1 MKKLFAGAFAVLV
14 ALSLQAEGTYLYWD
28 IGQNTYEGGVAFDY
42 AKIYAVNPVG
52 TETALSYVGTG
63 GPDYRQTEFLSDRY
77 DPNVSGDGK
86 GFSAATW
93 ADLTGY
99 YADGYTYTVKLF
111 DVDGNLLG
119 WQLNPGSYTFEDL
132 AQYVSTGWATT
143 PSAGALSVNVVPEPT
158 SGLLLLFGLAGL
170 ALRRR
175 KA

>member
-1 MKKLFAGAFAVLV
+1 MKKLFAGAFAALA

-28 IGQNTYEGGVAFDY
+28 IGQNTYEGGYAFDY
-42 AKIYAVNPVG
+42 ARIYAVNPG
-52 TETALSYVGTG
+52 GAETALAYVGTD
-63 GPDYRQTEFLSDRY
+63 GPVSGQTEFLSDKY
-77 DPNVSGDGK
+77 DSGDGK

-99 YADGYTYTVKLF
+99 YAEGYTYTVKLF
-111 DVDGNLLG
+111 DADDNQIGRQFG
-119 WQLNPGSYTFEDL
+119 PGSYTFDDL
-132 AQYVSTGWATT
+132 AQFVSTGWATT
-143 PSAGALSVNVVPEPT
+143 PSAGALLVNVVPEPT

>member
-1 MKKLFAGAFAVLV
+1 MKKLLAGAFAVIA

-42 AKIYAVNPVG
+42 ARIYAVNPGG
-52 TETALSYVGTG
+52 TETALSYVGTD
-63 GPDYRQTEFLSDRY
+63 GPVYGQTEFLSNKY
-77 DPNVSGDGK
+77 DSGDGK

-111 DVDGNLLG
+111 DADGNLLG
-119 WQLNPGSYTFEDL
+119 RLFNPGSYTFGDL
-132 AQYVSTGWATT
+132 ADYVSTGWATT